1 LKGPTVSTGTDN
13 SAFEQGGAGRL
24 ALIIRRGPCVYDSR
38 ILREADTLRN
48 IGYEPLILGVVSED
62 VRETRDEQAGTPIV
76 RLEPTSPF
84 AWARSLQG
92 KLTRPPGQPGDERT
106 DAEPEPARS
115 GNPLMRVAIRIH
127 RWMRTLDFYR
137 RAIKVV
143 REERPALIHCNDYNT
158 MWVGVAARLMGGS
171 AVVYDSHELWPDRNQ
186 RPEPRWWLIACEF
199 LFVHLAHR
207 TITASPGYAEVM
219 ARRYRISPPGVIR
232 NIPDASMSPS
242 AVASENGHTPDGDR
256 LALYVGALTTG
267 RGLELSIMAL
277 NHIDDVRLRL
287 VGPARP
293 AYLAELVELARREG
307 VSDRV
312 EFAGAVAPDELI
324 ETISAASVGLA
335 LIQPVCLSYRMS
347 LPNKVFEY
355 VAAGLPVLGSDLP
368 AISALVTEHRIGL
381 LAEPGEAEDVAAKL
395 GEMLEPER
403 NSAFREAARE
413 AAGELHWDRE
423 AERLADEYRKA
434 AAAAG

>member
-1 LKGPTVSTGTDN
+1 VSTGTKQ
-13 SAFEQGGAGRL
+13 AFEQFGAGRP
-24 ALIIRRGPCVYDSR
+24 ALIIRRGPSVYDSR
-38 ILREADTLRN
+38 ILREADTLRKL
-48 IGYEPLILGVVSED
+48 GYRPLILGVVSD
-62 VRETRDEQAGTPIV
+62 DIPETRDEHAGTPII

-84 AWARSLQG
+84 AWARSLQRR
-92 KLTRPPGQPGDERT
+92 LTQRPRASAADVPPAER
-106 DAEPEPARS
+106 EPAAS
-115 GNPLMRVAIRIH
+115 SSLPMRVAIRVH
-127 RWMRTLDFYR
+127 RWIRTLDFYR
-137 RAIKVV
+137 RAIAVV
-143 REERPALIHCNDYNT
+143 RDLRPALVHCNDYNT

-171 AVVYDSHELWPDRNQ
+171 TVVYDSHELWPDRNG

-219 ARRYRISPPGVIR
+219 ARRYRIPEPGVIR
-232 NIPDASMSPS
+232 NIPDASMLPA
-242 AVASENGHTPDGDR
+242 AVRAENGNSAGGEDR

-293 AYLAELVELARREG
+293 AYLKELVALADREG

-312 EFAGAVAPDELI
+312 DFAGAVSSDELI
-324 ETISAASVGLA
+324 ETIREASVGLA
-335 LIQPVCLSYRMS
+335 LIQPICLSYRMS

-368 AISALVTEHRIGL
+368 AIGSLVNEHRIGL
-381 LAEPGEAEDVAAKL
+381 LAAPGEVEDVAAKL
-395 GEMLEPER
+395 GQMLDPER
-403 NSAFREAARE
+403 NSSFREATREAARE
-413 AAGELHWDRE
+413 LNWDRE
-423 AERLADEYRKA
+423 AVRLADEYRA
-434 AAAAG
+434 AAVG

>member
-1 LKGPTVSTGTDN
+1 
-13 SAFEQGGAGRL
+13 
-24 ALIIRRGPCVYDSR
+24 
-38 ILREADTLRN
+38 
-48 IGYEPLILGVVSED
+48 
-62 VRETRDEQAGTPIV
+62 
-76 RLEPTSPF
+76 
-84 AWARSLQG
+84 
-92 KLTRPPGQPGDERT
+92 
-106 DAEPEPARS
+106 
-115 GNPLMRVAIRIH
+115 
-127 RWMRTLDFYR
+127 
-137 RAIKVV
+137 
-143 REERPALIHCNDYNT
+143 

-171 AVVYDSHELWPDRNQ
+171 TVVYDSHELWPDRNQ

-219 ARRYRISPPGVIR
+219 ARRYRIRPPGVIR
-232 NIPDASMSPS
+232 NIPDASMLSS
-242 AVASENGHTPDGDR
+242 AAGSENGDLLPGDEGR

-277 NHIDDVRLRL
+277 SHIDDVRLRL

-293 AYLAELVELARREG
+293 AYLKELVELADSEG

-312 EFAGAVAPDELI
+312 EFAGAVSPDELV
-324 ETISAASVGLA
+324 ETISEASVGLA

-368 AISALVTEHRIGL
+368 AISALVNEHRIGL
-381 LAEPGEAEDVAAKL
+381 LAEPGEVEDVALKL

-403 NSAFREAARE
+403 NSAFREAARK
-413 AAGELHWDRE
+413 AAVELAWGRE
-423 AERLADEYRKA
+423 AERLAHEYREA
-434 AAAAG
+434 VGAAG

>member
-1 LKGPTVSTGTDN
+1 
-13 SAFEQGGAGRL
+13 
-24 ALIIRRGPCVYDSR
+24 VYDSR
-38 ILREADTLRN
+38 ILREADTLRKL
-48 IGYEPLILGVVSED
+48 GYEPLILGVVSED
-62 VRETRDEQAGTPIV
+62 VRETRDEQAGTPVI
-76 RLEPTSPF
+76 RLEPSSPF
-84 AWARSLQG
+84 AWARSLQR
-92 KLTRPPGQPGDERT
+92 KLSRRPADGGADGPSS
-106 DAEPEPARS
+106 EPVS
-115 GNPLMRVAIRIH
+115 GESSNPLMRVAIRLH

-143 REERPALIHCNDYNT
+143 REVRPALVHCNDYNT

-171 AVVYDSHELWPDRNQ
+171 AVVYDSHELWPDRNG
-186 RPEPRWWLIACEF
+186 RSEPRWWLIACEY

-219 ARRYRISPPGVIR
+219 ARRYRITPPGVVR
-232 NIPDASMSPS
+232 NIPDASMLPV
-242 AVASENGHTPDGDR
+242 AVSSENGDSGAGSEER
-256 LALYVGALTTG
+256 LALYVGAITTG

-293 AYLAELVELARREG
+293 AYLKELVALADREG

-312 EFAGAVAPDELI
+312 EFAGAVSADKLI
-324 ETISAASVGLA
+324 ETIREASVGLA
-335 LIQPVCLSYRMS
+335 LIQPICLSYRMS

-368 AISALVTEHRIGL
+368 AIGSLVTEHRIGL
-381 LAEPGEAEDVAAKL
+381 LAEPGEVEDVADKL
-395 GEMLEPER
+395 GEMLDPER

-413 AAGELHWDRE
+413 AARELNWDHE
-423 AERLADEYRKA
+423 ALRLAEAYRQ
-434 AAAAG
+434 AAG